1 MSQNYCPIMS
11 TLGYVLSPDR
21 QNVLMTHRIS
31 RKSDEQFGKYNGLGG
46 HMLPDEDI
54 ATCMI
59 REIKEEANI
68 DVTKMTL
75 RGTVNWTSF
84 GPHAENW
91 IAFIFLIT
99 AFDGTPT
106 PKSVEGPL
114 SWIPLKDVMSLNLYE
129 GDRYF
134 MPLVFDDDPRP
145 YTAYILRFGEE
156 NNVPVAETQ
165 VLYGRLWRQG
175 IPYQTLMENNINH
188 PNPYGLSLF
197 GDALMALF
205 GKE

>member
-11 TLGYVLSPDR
+11 TLGYVLSADR

-59 REIKEEANI
+59 REIKEEASI
-68 DVTKMTL
+68 DVTAMTL

-99 AFDGTPT
+99 AFNGTPT
-106 PKSVEGPL
+106 PKSEEGPL

-145 YTAYILRFGEE
+145 FHAYL
-156 NNVPVAETQ
+156 
-165 VLYGRLWRQG
+165 
-175 IPYQTLMENNINH
+175 PYDNEKPI
-188 PNPYGLSLF
+188 GWSF
-197 GDALMALF
+197 VRI
-205 GKE
+205 